1 MASLIEW
8 GAAGRALDV
17 VSGDRHVVV
26 PFEGGALVALLDG
39 LGHGPDA
46 ADAALAAVPVLEAN
60 AHLPVEALIEEC
72 HAALRRTRGVVM
84 TLASFRAEDS
94 TLRWTGV
101 GNVAAVLI
109 RAEAPP
115 DLVDRALTSRPGVV
129 GYQLPRVHVETL
141 PIVPGDLVMLT
152 TDGIE
157 SGFTSRALED
167 RPAQEMAESILAR
180 FGTIADDAHV
190 VVVRYVGAAK

>member
-8 GAAGRALDV
+8 GAAGRGLDV
-17 VSGDRHVVV
+17 VSGDCHVVV

-39 LGHGPDA
+39 LGHGPEA

-60 AHLPVEALIEEC
+60 AHLPVEALIGEC
-72 HAALRRTRGVVM
+72 HETLRRTRGVVM

-94 TLRWTGV
+94 MLRWTGV
-101 GNVAAVLI
+101 GNVAAVLL
-109 RAEAPP
+109 RAVATPE
-115 DLVDRALTSRPGVV
+115 LLDRALSSRPGVV
-129 GYQLPRVHVETL
+129 GYQLPRLHVETV
-141 PIVPGDLVMLT
+141 PIAHGDLVILT

-157 SGFTSRALED
+157 NGFSCRSLEE

-190 VVVRYVGAAK
+190 VVVRYLGEAR

>member
-60 AHLPVEALIEEC
+60 AHLPLESLIDEC
-72 HAALRRTRGVVM
+72 HEALRRTRGVVM
-84 TLASFRAEDS
+84 TLATFRAEDS
-94 TLRWTGV
+94 MLRWTGV

-109 RAEAPP
+109 RAVAAPT
-115 DLVDRALTSRPGVV
+115 LGDRALTSRPGVV
-129 GYQLPRVHVETL
+129 GYQLPRLHVETL
-141 PIVPGDLVMLT
+141 PIAPGDLVILT

-157 SGFTSRALED
+157 SGFTGRLLEE

-190 VVVRYVGAAK
+190 VVVRYLGESR